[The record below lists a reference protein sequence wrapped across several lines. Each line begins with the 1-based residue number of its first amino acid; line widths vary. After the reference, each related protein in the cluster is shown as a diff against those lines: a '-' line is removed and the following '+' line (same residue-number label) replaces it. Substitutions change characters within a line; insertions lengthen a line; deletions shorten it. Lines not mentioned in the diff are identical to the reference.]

1 MIELNYLT
9 EQLFIK
15 AFKVVKEL
23 IDTLN
28 NQSVGNNKFFGFR
41 VNANDKTKKKQH
53 TYLVSKLLKYH
64 LGIYT

>member
-15 AFKVVKEL
+15 TFKVVKEL

-41 VNANDKTKKKQH
+41 VNANDKTKKQH
-53 TYLVSKLLKYH
+53 TYLVSKLLKYD

>member
-28 NQSVGNNKFFGFR
+28 IQSVGNNKFFGFR
-41 VNANDKTKKKQH
+41 VNANDKTKKK
-53 TYLVSKLLKYH
+53 TTNIVSKLLKCH